1 MGINMKMIALKFD
14 MLGFKKSYLYLKF
27 ECLLLIVVLFVV
39 GLVKNIMGIN
49 MKMIALK
56 IDMLGLKKSYLYLK
70 LEFLL
75 LIVELFVVRG
85 NINTRE
91 P

>member
-1 MGINMKMIALKFD
+1 MTCWDL
-14 MLGFKKSYLYLKF
+14 KKSYLYLKF
-27 ECLLLIVVLFVV
+27 EFLLLIVVLFVV

-56 IDMLGLKKSYLYLK
+56 FDMLGLKKSYLYLK
-70 LEFLL
+70 FEFLL

>member
-1 MGINMKMIALKFD
+1 MKMIALKF
-14 MLGFKKSYLYLKF
+14 
-27 ECLLLIVVLFVV
+27 
-39 GLVKNIMGIN
+39 
-49 MKMIALK
+49 
-56 IDMLGLKKSYLYLK
+56 DMLGLKKSYLYLK
-70 LEFLL
+70 FEFLL